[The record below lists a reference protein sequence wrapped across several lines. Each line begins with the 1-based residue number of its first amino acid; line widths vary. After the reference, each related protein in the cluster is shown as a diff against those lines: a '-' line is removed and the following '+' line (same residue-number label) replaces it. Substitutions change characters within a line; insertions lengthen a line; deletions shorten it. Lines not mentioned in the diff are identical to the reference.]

1 MNKSHVSEELAAI
14 ILKEIFGIKSEEN
27 KLDIRKLISG
37 IDYYRKWPKEPEP
50 KRIYFNQII
59 KDDNDSNQANN
70 NTRACYFDLQ
80 KRLLVNDPKKKLDNS
95 LFEDVRFTLEHT
107 TLLTDI
113 LVPLAKRSLLD
124 IIKFNSSLVY
134 HHKISKYEMFNS
146 LKNNSDYQQY
156 ARSIELEI
164 NFDEVQ
170 KQCEFVLYRLQLL
183 GVIENYSNN
192 YSSGDFEVEFKAPET
207 DTIIRIYEAYLEKY
221 RSKAYVHK
229 RITALKTKIDSEDL
243 FDHYSCIF
251 DDLSRFFDENVQK
264 KRNQALQEMY
274 QTADLGIHK
283 SKEEIRDLLDHY
295 FNSKFI
301 SDLTTD
307 TDGGKEE
314 KWETILKY
322 INEVADPAKG
332 SRIEN
337 LEHME
342 GACSRLLQEYPDN
355 YVLLILRSMTLL
367 CLANSTQEMISTGM
381 DYFRKG
387 WASLFESIDEEGM
400 ERIYDQV
407 CIPFLAVL
415 HQDLA
420 DHEYLV
426 CHSVN
431 FALYTNKLLKN
442 HNDYL
447 KTYRGTD
454 G

>member
-1 MNKSHVSEELAAI
+1 MSEELAAI
-14 ILKEIFGIKSEEN
+14 VFKVIFEIKAEINKQDIK
-27 KLDIRKLISG
+27 KLIAG
-37 IDYYRKWPKEPEP
+37 IHNYKTSPSDQEPQ
-50 KRIYFNQII
+50 KIYFNQAV
-59 KDDNDSNQANN
+59 DDNDVNWKNRPSCFYDLSSEKLFYTHSKPASKDF
-70 NTRACYFDLQ
+70 YFSVDFAL
-80 KRLLVNDPKKKLDNS
+80 KHTSLLA
-95 LFEDVRFTLEHT
+95 E
-107 TLLTDI
+107 I
-113 LVPLAKRSLLD
+113 LVPVYKRSLMD

-134 HHKISKYEMFNS
+134 HHKISKYLMFNS
-146 LKNNSDYQQY
+146 LKNNPDYCQY

-183 GVIENYSNN
+183 GIIENYSNN
-192 YSSGDFEVEFKAPET
+192 YSSGDFEVEFKVPDI
-207 DTIIRIYEAYLEKY
+207 DTIIKIYEAYLEKY

-400 ERIYDQV
+400 ERVYNQV
-407 CIPFLAVL
+407 CLPFLAVL

-420 DHEYLV
+420 DHEYQV

-431 FALYTNKLLKN
+431 FALYANRLLKN
-442 HNDYL
+442 HNEYL

-454 G
+454 GQL